1 MELEKRTQLTAE
13 LQKLVAEIAS
23 DLKRQ
28 LDVAGPARTRAE
40 VVYRDERV
48 GYDFDVWLDLLAR
61 RAAVLWVLKSVYVRV
76 LEDRGFLTPVRI
88 RDRESQELFE
98 HLTPGLGDTAYLRW
112 VFKDLASD
120 GGLPELFAQQP
131 AEVALPS
138 NDLSQKLLGFWRR
151 ADEATQAVRF
161 RFNDEHFD
169 GRLMGDLYQDLDPVV
184 KDRFALLQTP
194 ENVVEFVLDE
204 TLTPAIAE
212 FGIEVVRVID
222 PACGSGHFLLA
233 AFKRLVKGMREKF
246 PHRPLHEI
254 VRDVLARV
262 VGIDL
267 NDYAC
272 GLARARLAMTAL
284 ETVGET
290 ALSSGAAF
298 HPQIFWAD
306 GLEQVERDEQVEM
319 AVVTGDAVRAMLT
332 RPEIRRA
339 LRPILKEGFHIV
351 VANPPYITEK
361 DPKQREYH
369 REKIGKKRRYVSAS
383 GKYSLGNPFTERMF
397 QLAVPG
403 GFVGDF
409 NANSFMK
416 REFGKSLIEQVLAKQ
431 DLYKIIDL
439 GGARFADYG
448 TPTVLLFAR
457 RRTPNEPDVLV
468 VMGKKGDPAGTPGLV
483 WASAMAGHG
492 APGFEDEY
500 VSVARVARDA
510 IGSHPWS
517 IGGGGVAELKEALDA
532 HAAHILTDKV
542 TSLGRTTHTGED
554 SFFLVPQRVAESI
567 GIGGTRAARLVKGEH
582 IRGWSVASSDVA
594 LFPYDQE
601 TLAPSPP
608 SSPRE
613 IAHFWRY
620 RTTLRNRQDYGE
632 RIETR
637 VVGGRR
643 LVWFEHSMFFPDRY
657 RAKLAITFGEV
668 ATHNWFA
675 LVRTQAI
682 FNQTA
687 PGIFLPAGTPTHG
700 AQALLGILNS
710 SSSCFWM
717 KQVCQN
723 KGAQGVNE
731 GVKAEPWEQ
740 FFQFS
745 ATKLEKLPLPD
756 RSEHAAPYAER
767 LDALSCDRVADS
779 SGDAIRAT
787 AQSGPAAL
795 RSALDA
801 RRSRDTERL
810 LRMVALQEEL
820 DWLCYQLFGVDR
832 DAPTSSVR
840 SPEQVMPFRP
850 GVRPFEITL
859 AREDKERRDA
869 IAADEEPD
877 EAPTAWFERHSW
889 EPAITL
895 DELPE
900 AERNIVEARLARTAA
915 SRELALLEQPTYKRR
930 WYKPDYASEEQ
941 QALETWLSDRIEDWT
956 KEHRE
961 PFTVE
966 EAASALQADP
976 AVLAVAEVLTDRPD
990 FNLVEV
996 VAERVHQDAVPNNK
1010 HHVFKP
1016 SGLTKRA
1023 AWERTWEMQRAED
1036 EAAKRGGTA
1045 PVPPVPPKYGKS
1057 DYLRDGYWSLRGP
1070 LDVPKERFIA
1080 LTEVPGRE
1088 GKDVLF
1094 AWAGLT
1100 HRERAKML
1108 VELDEQAERAG
1119 IARTDRIG
1127 ILHGVWFLAD
1137 YVAWESEQAARQY
1150 RAAVTTVVGQ
1160 AGITEELLSEW
1171 ATNHPA
1177 PRLRRQRPPRRRND
1191 VEETDDT

>member
-1 MELEKRTQLTAE
+1 MELEKRAQLTAE

-61 RAAVLWVLKSVYVRV
+61 RAAVLWVLKTVYVRV

-120 GGLPELFAQQP
+120 GGLPELFAPQP
-131 AEVALPS
+131 AEVAFPS
-138 NDLSQKLLGFWRR
+138 NDLSKKLLAFWRSQ
-151 ADEATQAVRF
+151 DEATHALRF
-161 RFNDEHFD
+161 RFDDEHFD
-169 GRLMGDLYQDLDPVV
+169 GRLMGDLYQDLDPIV
-184 KDRFALLQTP
+184 KERYALLQTP

-212 FGIEVVRVID
+212 FGIDVVRIID

-246 PHRPLHEI
+246 PERPVIDI
-254 VRDVLARV
+254 VQGVLARV

-272 GLARARLAMTAL
+272 GLARARLVMTAL

-290 ALSSGAAF
+290 TLSSGAAF
-298 HPQIFWAD
+298 HPQVLWAD
-306 GLEQVERDEQVEM
+306 GLEQVERDEQVEI
-319 AVVTGDAVRAMLT
+319 AAVTGDAVRATLT
-332 RPEIRRA
+332 RPEIRKA
-339 LRPILKEGFHIV
+339 LRPLLKEGFHVI

-369 REKIGKKRRYVSAS
+369 REKVGRTRRYISAS

-403 GFVGDF
+403 GFIGDF

-416 REFGKSLIEQVLAKQ
+416 REFGKALIEQVLAKQ
-431 DLYKIIDL
+431 DLFEVIDL

-457 RRTPNEPDVLV
+457 RRAPKEPDVLV
-468 VMGKKGDPAGTPGLV
+468 VMGKKGDPAGRPGLV

-510 IGSHPWS
+510 INVHPWS
-517 IGGGGVAELKEALDA
+517 IGGGGAADLKLRMDEVSA
-532 HAAHILTDKV
+532 
-542 TSLGRTTHTGED
+542 
-554 SFFLVPQRVAESI
+554 
-567 GIGGTRAARLVKGEH
+567 TRFRQ
-582 IRGWSVASSDVA
+582 VA
-594 LFPYDQE
+594 LSGVMTVTGADEVYAAASPIQFERRLPRAREAISRFCFGDGIRDWSITAAAALYPYSETGRFSE
-601 TLAPSPP
+601 TLCEHSW
-608 SSPRE
+608 
-613 IAHFWRY
+613 FWPFRP
-620 RTTLRNRQDYGE
+620 TLSQSLYFGQTKSQRGLDWRAYAILV
-632 RIETR
+632 R
-637 VVGGRR
+637 GGRSPS
-643 LVWFEHSMFFPDRY
+643 LKIAW
-657 RAKLAITFGEV
+657 GEV
-668 ATHNWFA
+668 ATHNHFA
-675 LVRTQAI
+675 LDLGSTV
-682 FNQTA
+682 FSHTA
-687 PGIFLPAGTPTHG
+687 PVAHLLSGSRQDAN
-700 AQALLGILNS
+700 AALGVLNAS
-710 SSSCFWM
+710 TTCFWM

-723 KGAQGVNE
+723 KGSRGEGGGVC
-731 GVKAEPWEQ
+731 AEEWEQ

-745 ATKLEKLPLPD
+745 ATKLENLPLPD
-756 RSEHAAPYAER
+756 EQGRVAEHAER
-767 LDALSCDRVADS
+767 LDALARERAADCL
-779 SGDAIRAT
+779 AT
-787 AQSGPAAL
+787 AVAGAGKSGAGGL
-795 RSALDA
+795 RSALAA
-801 RRSRDTERL
+801 RRSRDTDRL
-810 LRMVALQEEL
+810 LCMVALQEEL
-820 DWLCYQLFGVDR
+820 DWLCYQLYGVDR
-832 DAPTSSVR
+832 VAPANELR
-840 SPEQVMPFRP
+840 SPDQLTPYRP
-850 GVRPFEITL
+850 GLRPFEITL
-859 AREDKERRDA
+859 AREDQERRGA
-869 IAADEEPD
+869 ISRGEDPD
-877 EAPTAWFERHSW
+877 EAPTAWFERHGW
-889 EPAITL
+889 EPATTF

-900 AERNIVEARLARTAA
+900 SEREIVEARLARTAA
-915 SRELALLEQPTYKRR
+915 SRELSLLEQPTYKRR
-930 WYKPDYASEEQ
+930 WYKPDYEAEEHE
-941 QALETWLSDRIEDWT
+941 ALELWLSDRIEGWA
-956 KEHRE
+956 KERRE

-966 EAASALQADP
+966 EAASALQADT
-976 AVLAVAEVLTDRPD
+976 AVLAVAAVLTGRPD
-990 FNLVEV
+990 FNLVEL
-996 VAERVHQDAVPNNK
+996 VAERVHEDAVPNNK

-1036 EAAKRGGTA
+1036 EATKRGGTA
-1045 PVPPVPPKYGKS
+1045 PAPPVPPKYAKG
-1057 DYLRDGYWSLRGP
+1057 DFLRDGYWSLRGP

-1088 GKDVLF
+1088 GKDLLF
-1094 AWAGLT
+1094 AWAGLS

-1119 IARTDRIG
+1119 MARSDRIG